1 MVIDDF
7 MNKRNEMT
15 KEELLISI
23 EEVVKELEAIR
34 NYFDNVSDAK
44 LIEVAVY
51 TEAAI
56 KSKYDFLLKEAKKRG
71 INSGRIA

>member
-23 EEVVKELEAIR
+23 EEVVRELEAIR
-34 NYFDNVSDAK
+34 NYFDNVSDTK

-56 KSKYDFLLKEAKKRG
+56 KSKYDFLLREAKKRG
-71 INSGRIA
+71 ISAGRIA